1 MAMGNDSDIANMI
14 RAMMGGQRAKAKMR
28 KKPSGDV
35 APSRPKRKTNVPV
48 PMPTNRT
55 PYGERPAPARSLP
68 KRRGEK
74 PMDAA
79 QRGVMKDAKKAAAKR
94 QRVVPRKKGGVQKPK
109 MKGY

>member
-1 MAMGNDSDIANMI
+1 MAMDNDSDIANMI
-14 RAMMGGQRAKAKMR
+14 RALMGGQRAKAKMR
-28 KKPSGDV
+28 KKPPSAALSTESGR
-35 APSRPKRKTNVPV
+35 RPQRKTNVPV
-48 PMPTNRT
+48 PM
-55 PYGERPAPARSLP
+55 P